1 MAAFHTTKSCNRD
14 RRSVLYALSSTL
26 CLTLAMFIW
35 MKLRVVTGVPRT
47 AYAEPEI
54 AVPAAP
60 KPANATPIATPD
72 GVGTT
77 DTCKLSIPHDSS
89 VEPCQPLLIA
99 RNVMTA
105 VEFV

>member
-1 MAAFHTTKSCNRD
+1 MAAFHTTKSGNRD

-26 CLTLAMFIW
+26 CFTLAMFIW

-72 GVGTT
+72 G
-77 DTCKLSIPHDSS
+77 
-89 VEPCQPLLIA
+89 A
-99 RNVMTA
+99 RGPMLDPA
-105 VEFV
+105 PDPILGRP